1 MAYGNVTPPTLP
13 TYDAETN
20 GYYLLVFNYE
30 LGADNWYMV
39 HLIYGAWRF
48 QYEEGV
54 GVTNTGNTFT
64 QTYSDGVWS
73 EESQN
78 TETLA
83 LNPGVNG
90 QVYQRIYTN
99 ANIFNGDELWLA
111 ENTVTPLDEEQRQI
125 NMKSQLAGFIAGWCS
140 PVRQFP
146 KPEPVAYLYGHV
158 AKEGETPTHTIN
170 GVGYVGWIGPKL
182 PDTDFP
188 FLVMDVTNHMLFAVD
203 SPFTHYTDGQGR
215 ERVGTNGQDVNY
227 SCWWIFLGEG
237 DWTPYGS
244 GTSPHEFTPN
254 TLGVWT
260 NYDIL
265 NEDGS
270 VYLAAS
276 DPVPV
281 YE

>member
-20 GYYLLVFNYE
+20 GFYLLVFNYE
-30 LGADNWYMV
+30 LGAESWYMV

-48 QYEEGV
+48 QYDEGV

-64 QTYSDGVWS
+64 RTYSDGVWS

-78 TETLA
+78 TVALA

-99 ANIFNGDELWLA
+99 ANIFNGDEIWLA

-146 KPEPVAYLYGHV
+146 KPEPTAVIIYENTVTTVDNGYHNGAS
-158 AKEGETPTHTIN
+158 ATIA
-170 GVGYVGWIGPKL
+170 
-182 PDTDFP
+182 DFP
-188 FLVMDVTNHMLFAVD
+188 ALTQHGTYRLTVNGTVTYEYKADPEYALVIVFGNAWLSNGKGYNTNEDNGADHYMLKPQMNYFY
-203 SPFTHYTDGQGR
+203 SRYP
-215 ERVGTNGQDVNY
+215 GTY
-227 SCWWIFLGEG
+227 HIKLE
-237 DWTPYGS
+237 
-244 GTSPHEFTPN
+244 
-254 TLGVWT
+254 L
-260 NYDIL
+260 L
-265 NEDGS
+265 NE
-270 VYLAAS
+270 
-276 DPVPV
+276 
-281 YE
+281 